1 MEDRISISL
10 SEKGQND
17 ISSVR
22 VDGVI
27 DTVTA
32 GELEKVIDSL
42 VKRGRFK
49 IILDLAGV
57 EYVSSAGWGIL
68 ISRIKEVRANEGDIK
83 LASMTENVHEIYE
96 LLEFE
101 NVLKAYSTTDEARTG
116 FGQPLSDSGSK
127 KKLRVS
133 QTVTVIDPIA
143 SSDRNSGVQS
153 HNSNPDTNGDG
164 HFVPRLL
171 EFIKGDPFASVGEIR
186 DDINRIVQSE
196 PIGWWDVFW
205 ALKAQKLLLRRS
217 RFRYARRFYRQ

>member
-27 DTVTA
+27 DTITA

-49 IILDLAGV
+49 IVLDLAGV
-57 EYVSSAGWGIL
+57 EYVSSAGWGIF
-68 ISRIKEVRANEGDIK
+68 ISKIKEVRASGGDIK
-83 LASMTENVHEIYE
+83 LAAMTENVHEIYE

-101 NVLKAYSTTDEARTG
+101 NVLMAYATADEARLG
-116 FGQPLSDSGSK
+116 FGAPPTDGRSK
-127 KKLRVS
+127 KKLRGA
-133 QTVTVIDPIA
+133 QTVTVIDPTVISDKN
-143 SSDRNSGVQS
+143 SSRRSHKSVPDRN
-153 HNSNPDTNGDG
+153 GDN
-164 HFVPRLL
+164 HLVPRIL
-171 EFIKGDPFASVGEIR
+171 EFIKDDPFASVGEIR
-186 DDINRIVQSE
+186 DDINKNVQSIR
-196 PIGWWDVFW
+196 IGWWEVFR
-205 ALKAQKLLLRRS
+205 ALKGQKLLLRRS